1 MKDRKEPKFNK
12 IKQETGGSK
21 HEKNVKNC
29 FLCGKS
35 GHFAKDCFVK
45 KKILAALIPDS
56 GSDSDG
62 SDSQSGDKS
71 GSCNSQ
77 HDQSF
82 GEKSTS
88 LCGCHM
94 SDAKEVVLQC
104 GHKLPILSSCVDKLP
119 KNMPVSKGFVS
130 GQLVQVLRD
139 TGCSGVVVQESL
151 VSDKQYVGKKQRCA
165 FIDGSGGHG
174 GRVVTLS
181 PPTSEAGV
189 RSLSWPEVG
198 KLVVACRWSAVYSTE
213 P

>member
-1 MKDRKEPKFNK
+1 M
-12 IKQETGGSK
+12 
-21 HEKNVKNC
+21 
-29 FLCGKS
+29 
-35 GHFAKDCFVK
+35 
-45 KKILAALIPDS
+45 AALIPDS

-77 HDQSF
+77 HDQRF

-94 SDAKEVVLQC
+94 SDATEVVLQC

-151 VSDKQYVGKKQRCA
+151 FLTNNMLVKKKGVLSQMVQY
-165 FIDGSGGHG
+165 
-174 GRVVTLS
+174 TLS
-181 PPTSEAGV
+181 LLLRFT
-189 RSLSWPEVG
+189 
-198 KLVVACRWSAVYSTE
+198 
-213 P
+213 